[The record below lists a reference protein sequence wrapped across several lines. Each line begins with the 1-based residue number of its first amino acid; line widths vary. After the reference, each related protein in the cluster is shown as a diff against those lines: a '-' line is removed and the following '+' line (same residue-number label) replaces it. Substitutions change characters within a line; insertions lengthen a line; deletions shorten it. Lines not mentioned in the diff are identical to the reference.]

1 MGISLTKIE
10 QEAPEL
16 LTLAKKA
23 DSAVSLHRLRGQK
36 SKVAL
41 CLDFSGSMRND
52 YRSGSMQRLA
62 EKALALATQLDDD
75 GAIDLFLFDSTA
87 EYVGE
92 VTLANFRGIIDKLT
106 SGRRMGT
113 TNYADTFR
121 KVVAHYKLTPEASEV
136 KSGGFGGMF
145 KKSAAGFAP
154 RTSPVDEPVLAI
166 FLTDGAPDSK
176 PQAVEE
182 LTKASYAPVF
192 WQFLSIGSESIPFL
206 QKLDD
211 LDARYIDNA
220 DYKPVGN
227 VDTISDDELFNMI
240 LDEYPAWVVEQR
252 KRGQIR

>member
-1 MGISLTKIE
+1 MGISLDKIE
-10 QEAPEL
+10 KEAPEL
-16 LTLAKKA
+16 LSLAKKA

-41 CLDFSGSMRND
+41 ALDFSGSMRNE
-52 YRSGSMQRLA
+52 YRNGSMQRLA

-75 GAIDLFLFDSTA
+75 GAIDLFLFDTQA

-92 VTLANFRGIIDKLT
+92 VTLQNFRSIIDKLT

-113 TNYADTFR
+113 TNYADLFR
-121 KVVAHYKLTPEASEV
+121 KLVAFYKLTPETASTG
-136 KSGGFGGMF
+136 GGFGGLF
-145 KKSAAGFAP
+145 KKASSVGYSP
-154 RTSPVDEPVLAI
+154 RTSPVDEPVLVI

-182 LTKASYAPVF
+182 LTKASYAPIF
-192 WQFLSIGSESIPFL
+192 WQFLSIGRENIPFL

-211 LDARYIDNA
+211 LDGRFVDNA
-220 DYKPVGN
+220 DYKSVGN
-227 VDTISDDELFNMI
+227 VDTLSDDELYNMI

-252 KRGQIR
+252 RRGQIR